1 MATSQLLE
9 ILFTRPHFN
18 FCSIIIRQKKMA
30 QDEHGNRETKKKSNV
45 KEKDKIKTKEKPPS
59 KV

>member
-1 MATSQLLE
+1 
-9 ILFTRPHFN
+9 
-18 FCSIIIRQKKMA
+18 MA